1 MKNATDTK
9 TAILDVAQDLL
20 QRQSISG
27 VSFQELAN
35 RIGIKKGSMY
45 YHFETKDD
53 LATAILT
60 RASKNL
66 KLSFERG
73 YHKTATQQ
81 LDYFFNIYRDFIR
94 VGERLCPGGAFAG
107 EWGKISEPVKKQ
119 VNKLIQVQIQ
129 GLKDIITAGLK
140 SGEFECHDLS
150 LDDLTLWLVSC
161 LHGSLLTSRIM
172 GSKKSFNS
180 SIKIAQSFL
189 YKVQ

>member
-1 MKNATDTK
+1 MKTATDTK
-9 TAILDVAQDLL
+9 TAILDAAQDLL
-20 QRQSISG
+20 QSQSISG

-53 LATAILT
+53 LATAILQ
-60 RASKNL
+60 RACEDL

-73 YHKTATQQ
+73 YHKPPTEQ
-81 LDYFFNIYRDFIR
+81 LEYFFSIYDKFIG

-119 VNKLIQVQIQ
+119 VNKLIQIQIH
-129 GLKDIITAGLK
+129 GVKEIIAAGLQ
-140 SGEFECHDLS
+140 SGEFQCHDLS
-150 LDDLTLWLVSC
+150 LDDVTLWIVSC

-172 GSKKSFNS
+172 GSKISFNS
-180 SIKIAQSFL
+180 SIKIAQKFL
-189 YKVQ
+189 YNV